1 VVPVSTSAATSVA
14 AGPLADGV
22 ATPKAT
28 DVAALGHER
37 VFSTRVG
44 TFDGA
49 DENVQEVEFELSGTS

>member
-14 AGPLADGV
+14 AGPLADGA
-22 ATPKAT
+22 ATPKAV
-28 DVAALGHER
+28 VAALGHER